1 MFHCNLMLPGKNMRE
16 YRYTKVSL
24 QKYVGSTLCPAV
36 RVSYTQL
43 KQETS
48 SSLAGAYLLFHRL
61 AGMKSIS
68 SDISRAESVMFRAI
82 NLRRLSVEE
91 SGTSQVQNTENG
103 KKQRFRESYS
113 KQALQR
119 DCSQSTKCLG
129 VEREIALSENP
140 QKILCVSVCLRI
152 SMKPFLVSFYL
163 KCLSHSSDRKT
174 SDTETNSNGL
184 GLRSKPSK
192 LFSSLNS

>member
-1 MFHCNLMLPGKNMRE
+1 MFHCNLMLPGKNIRE

-43 KQETS
+43 KQESS

-103 KKQRFRESYS
+103 KKQRFRKVTASRHF
-113 KQALQR
+113 K
-119 DCSQSTKCLG
+119 
-129 VEREIALSENP
+129 EIAAKVQNALGSREKLLLVKIPRRFCVFLSVLE
-140 QKILCVSVCLRI
+140 
-152 SMKPFLVSFYL
+152 
-163 KCLSHSSDRKT
+163 
-174 SDTETNSNGL
+174 
-184 GLRSKPSK
+184 
-192 LFSSLNS
+192 

>member
-1 MFHCNLMLPGKNMRE
+1 MCFPLNSCLCDLAFVQMKSFHFMPIFSTWKEQVVMFHCNLMLPGKNIRE

-61 AGMKSIS
+61 AGTKSIS

-103 KKQRFRESYS
+103 KK
-113 KQALQR
+113 
-119 DCSQSTKCLG
+119 
-129 VEREIALSENP
+129 
-140 QKILCVSVCLRI
+140 
-152 SMKPFLVSFYL
+152 
-163 KCLSHSSDRKT
+163 
-174 SDTETNSNGL
+174 
-184 GLRSKPSK
+184 
-192 LFSSLNS
+192 